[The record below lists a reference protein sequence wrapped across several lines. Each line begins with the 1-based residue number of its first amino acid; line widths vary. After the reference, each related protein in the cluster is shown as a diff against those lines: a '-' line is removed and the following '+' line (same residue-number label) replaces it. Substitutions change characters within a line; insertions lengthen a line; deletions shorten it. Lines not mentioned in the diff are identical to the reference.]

1 MAFEK
6 SSETEEVVDARFW
19 DALTTFQ
26 YLGFL
31 SIDEKND
38 KVTKLDFA
46 LSSVCNKHSIQSH
59 AGSYSALR
67 QLGNDLA
74 QDNLPLRKNT
84 HALREQDGA
93 FPQASRRCE

>member
-1 MAFEK
+1 MNELLD
-6 SSETEEVVDARFW
+6 VDPE
-19 DALTTFQ
+19 LQ
-26 YLGFL
+26 
-31 SIDEKND
+31 IH
-38 KVTKLDFA
+38 FA
-46 LSSVCNKHSIQSH
+46 ASQIH
-59 AGSYSALR
+59 SALR